1 MFPKS
6 WHARAMD
13 WADEIEAHYVSCW
26 GSPGVPCLFGKG
38 PINELPPNFAVL
50 KFPPR
55 PERAM
60 WTYATR
66 CMSQPNDDRPLE
78 LHCFS
83 ARDDFGLVEL
93 LYATAYF
100 HRTTARLDLGQTV
113 NFGRAWSPGSNL
125 TFGLVSL
132 PYLDGPSLECAS
144 SIRTR
149 FLWLL
154 PVYEAE
160 VAFKRTAGLEALE
173 VAFEQANFDYLDAQ
187 RPSVA

>member
-1 MFPKS
+1 MCPKT
-6 WHARAMD
+6 WHAKAVD
-13 WADEIEAHYVSCW
+13 WAEAIEAHYAACW
-26 GSPGVPCLFGKG
+26 RTSGVPCLFGKG
-38 PINELPPNFAVL
+38 PVSDLPHDFAVL
-50 KFPPR
+50 KFQPR

-66 CMSQPNDDRPLE
+66 CMSQPDDDEALE

-83 ARDDFGLVEL
+83 ANDDFGLVEL

-100 HRTTARLDLGQTV
+100 HRTTERLGLGHTV

-125 TFGLVSL
+125 TYGLVSL
-132 PYLDGPSLECAS
+132 PYLDGPSLEHAS
-144 SIRTR
+144 SFQAR

-154 PVYEAE
+154 PVYEKE
-160 VAFKRTAGLEALE
+160 VSFKRTKGLDALEEALE
-173 VAFEQANFDYLDAQ
+173 RANFDYLDAQ